1 MDTVEQISGYFYKG
15 YWNLKPE
22 ELFLLILID
31 AMSQHLEIEATAA
44 TAIEQ
49 EIIDYIYTHHS
60 HKKYCFFGDRPE
72 VTLDTELTKGGLNI
86 IWEDA
91 EDTLDYY
98 FKKWNV
104 KMNGFEIIY
113 YFEPE
118 FLGSM
123 PPEKPLKPLTV
134 QMLVESA
141 KAGEWLYD

>member
-1 MDTVEQISGYFYKG
+1 MTSNDGVSISQYDDTMNI
-15 YWNLKPE
+15 
-22 ELFLLILID
+22 LL
-31 AMSQHLEIEATAA
+31 MS
-44 TAIEQ
+44 IEQ

-72 VTLDTELTKGGLNI
+72 VTLDTELTKAGLNI

-98 FKKWNV
+98 FKQWNV

-113 YFEPE
+113 YFESE